1 MGKYLTKYTRNSFNK
16 TSQRKLLKDASK
28 VAGGCKSLFLPG
40 GKMCLASLF
49 NHFKTFS
56 LLKVSFEEEV

>member
-1 MGKYLTKYTRNSFNK
+1 MLERRTRNSFNK

-28 VAGGCKSLFLPG
+28 VAGGCKSLFWPG

-49 NHFKTFS
+49 NHDKTFS
-56 LLKVSFEEEV
+56 LLKVSFEEVV